1 MKEHAPLYLVLMRPL
16 TGAFLLASLLS
27 LVPGHGRAQE
37 QDSPNSLDER
47 LEYTITW
54 PSGLSVGKAEFRAR
68 DLDPGWRFEMTL
80 RASLPQIEID
90 DAFVSRTDADM
101 CSETFEK
108 HLRHGAKRGHES
120 LRFGPR
126 ELERTNLEAPTNEPP
141 GIVPV
146 GNCARDALAYLYF
159 VRQDL
164 AAGRIPAPGNIY
176 FGAGYRIRLEFVRT
190 RWLVVAGERRL
201 VDEIRVVVR
210 GPASEHAFSAY
221 FARDPTRTLL
231 LVRADFEEGPFSM
244 RLSE

>member
-1 MKEHAPLYLVLMRPL
+1 MRPL
-16 TGAFLLASLLS
+16 TGAFLVAILLALA
-27 LVPGHGRAQE
+27 PGHGPAQ
-37 QDSPNSLDER
+37 DPASPISLDER
-47 LEYTITW
+47 LEYAITW
-54 PSGLSVGKAEFRAR
+54 PSGLAVGKAEFRAR

-90 DAFVSRTDADM
+90 DAFVSRTDPAM

-108 HLRHGAKRGHES
+108 HVRHGAKRAHEL

-126 ELERTNLEAPTNEPP
+126 ELERTNLEAPRAEPP
-141 GIVPV
+141 GKSPV

-159 VRQDL
+159 LRQDL

-190 RWLVVAGERRL
+190 RWLAVSGERRL
-201 VDEIRVVVR
+201 VDEIRVRVR
-210 GPASEHAFSAY
+210 GPASEHTFSVY
-221 FARDPTRTLL
+221 FARDPARTLL
-231 LVRADFEEGPFSM
+231 LVRADFEGGPFSM

>member
-1 MKEHAPLYLVLMRPL
+1 MRTL
-16 TGAFLLASLLS
+16 TGAVLLAILIALA
-27 LVPGHGRAQE
+27 PGHGPAQE
-37 QDSPNSLDER
+37 QVSPINLDER

-54 PSGLSVGKAEFRAR
+54 PSGLPVGRAEFRAR

-90 DAFVSRTDADM
+90 DAFVSRTDAEM

-108 HLRHGAKRGHES
+108 HVRHGAKRAHES

-126 ELERTNLEAPTNEPP
+126 ELERTNLEAPASELP
-141 GIVPV
+141 GRVPV
-146 GNCARDALAYLYF
+146 AGCARDALAYLYF
-159 VRQDL
+159 LRRDL

-190 RWLVVAGERRL
+190 RWLTVSDERRL
-201 VDEIRVVVR
+201 ADEIRVVVR

-221 FARDPTRTLL
+221 FARDPARTLL